1 MVKKVINKTLTP
13 KQREVNRVV
22 DVLTLAIGQHKL
34 RPGTRLIEAQIV
46 ELLQANRNHVQA
58 ALQRMSSLGIVT
70 IEPNHGAMVARPT
83 AKQAQ
88 EIFFARNI
96 VECAIISCI
105 TPEKMAHFAEEI
117 EQQQYNEHSSLLN
130 QNHRDIVHQLGEF
143 HALMSRIADNEVL
156 RDILNNLMVM
166 SSLIMMLYQKD
177 ISTHCQCNEHKQI
190 ITALQT
196 GDCVMAQQLMRD
208 HLKALQQQ
216 LDFSENSVDSLTI
229 HQALVQL

>member
-1 MVKKVINKTLTP
+1 MNKKLTP

-22 DVLTLAIGQHKL
+22 DALTQAIGQHKL

-46 ELLQANRNHVQA
+46 ESLQANRNHVQA
-58 ALQRMSSLGIVT
+58 ALQRMSSQGIVQ
-70 IEPNHGAMVARPT
+70 IEPNYGAMVARPT

-88 EIFFARNI
+88 EIFFARNM

-105 TPEKMAHFAEEI
+105 TPSKMAHFAEEI
-117 EQQQYNEHSSLLN
+117 EQQQYNEHSSLLS

-143 HALMSRIADNEVL
+143 HALMSRIAGNDVL

-177 ISTHCQCNEHKQI
+177 ISTHCQCDEHKQI
-190 ITALQT
+190 LAALAS
-196 GDCVMAQQLMRD
+196 GDCDRAQLLMRD
-208 HLKALQQQ
+208 HLEALQQQ
-216 LDFSENSVDSLTI
+216 LDFDENSVNSLTV
-229 HQALVQL
+229 HQALA

>member
-1 MVKKVINKTLTP
+1 MVKEVINKTLTP

-105 TPEKMAHFAEEI
+105 TPEKMAHFAKEI
-117 EQQQYNEHSSLLN
+117 ERQQHNEHSSLLN
-130 QNHRDIVHQLGEF
+130 QNHRDIVYQLGEF

-190 ITALQT
+190 IAALQA
-196 GDCVMAQQLMRD
+196 GDCVMAQQLMCD

-216 LDFSENSVDSLTI
+216 LDFDENSVDSLTI
-229 HQALVQL
+229 DQALVQL

>member
-1 MVKKVINKTLTP
+1 MNKKLTP

-22 DVLTLAIGQHKL
+22 DALTQAIGQHKL

-46 ELLQANRNHVQA
+46 ESLQANRNHVQA
-58 ALQRMSSLGIVT
+58 ALQRMSSQGIVQ
-70 IEPNHGAMVARPT
+70 IEPNYGAMVARPT

-88 EIFFARNI
+88 EIFFARNM

-105 TPEKMAHFAEEI
+105 TPSKMAHFAEEI
-117 EQQQYNEHSSLLN
+117 AQQQHNEHSSLLS

-143 HALMSRIADNEVL
+143 HALMSRIADNDVL

-177 ISTHCQCNEHKQI
+177 ISTHCQCDEHKQI
-190 ITALQT
+190 LAALAS
-196 GDCVMAQQLMRD
+196 GDCDRAQLLMRD
-208 HLKALQQQ
+208 HLEALQQQ
-216 LDFSENSVDSLTI
+216 LDFDENSVNSLTV
-229 HQALVQL
+229 HQALA

>member
-1 MVKKVINKTLTP
+1 MNKKLTP

-22 DVLTLAIGQHKL
+22 DALTQAIGQHKL

-46 ELLQANRNHVQA
+46 ESLQANRNHVQA
-58 ALQRMSSLGIVT
+58 ALQRMSSQGIVT
-70 IEPNHGAMVARPT
+70 IEPNYGAIVARPT

-88 EIFFARNI
+88 EIFFARNM

-117 EQQQYNEHSSLLN
+117 EQQQYNEHNSLLS

-143 HALMSRIADNEVL
+143 HALMSRIADNDVL

-177 ISTHCQCNEHKQI
+177 ISTHCQCDEHRDI
-190 ITALQT
+190 LAALRS
-196 GDCVMAQQLMRD
+196 GDCDRAQLLMRD
-208 HLKALQQQ
+208 HLETLQRQ
-216 LDFSENSVDSLTI
+216 LDFDENSVNSLTV
-229 HQALVQL
+229 HQALMQL

>member
-1 MVKKVINKTLTP
+1 MDKKLTP
-13 KQREVNRVV
+13 KQREVNRVI
-22 DVLTLAIGQHKL
+22 DALTQAIGQHKL

-46 ELLQANRNHVQA
+46 ESLQANRNHVQA
-58 ALQRMSSLGIVT
+58 ALQRMSSQGIVT
-70 IEPNHGAMVARPT
+70 IEPNYGAMVARPT

-105 TPEKMAHFAEEI
+105 TPEKMTLFAGEI
-117 EQQQYNEHSSLLN
+117 EQQQYHEHRSLLS
-130 QNHRDIVHQLGEF
+130 QNHRDSVHQLGEF

-177 ISTHCQCNEHKQI
+177 ISTHCQCDEHRQI
-190 ITALQT
+190 LAALGR
-196 GDCVMAQQLMRD
+196 GDCSEAQGLMRD
-208 HLKALQQQ
+208 HLEALQQQ
-216 LDFSENSVDSLTI
+216 LDFDENSLNSLTV
-229 HQALVQL
+229 HQALGAY

>member
-1 MVKKVINKTLTP
+1 MNKKLTP

-22 DVLTLAIGQHKL
+22 DALTQAIGQHKL

-46 ELLQANRNHVQA
+46 ESLQANRNHVQA
-58 ALQRMSSLGIVT
+58 ALQRMSSQGIVT
-70 IEPNHGAMVARPT
+70 IEPNYGAIVARPT

-88 EIFFARNI
+88 EIFFARNM

-105 TPEKMAHFAEEI
+105 TPAKMAHFAEEI
-117 EQQQYNEHSSLLN
+117 EQQQYNEHNSLLS

-143 HALMSRIADNEVL
+143 HALMSRIAGNDVL

-177 ISTHCQCNEHKQI
+177 ISTHCQCDEHRDI
-190 ITALQT
+190 LTALRS
-196 GDCVMAQQLMRD
+196 GDCARAQLLMRD
-208 HLKALQQQ
+208 HLETLQQQ
-216 LDFSENSVDSLTI
+216 LDFDENSVNSLTV

>member
-1 MVKKVINKTLTP
+1 MTKILTP

-22 DVLTLAIGQHKL
+22 DALTQAIGQHKL

-46 ELLQANRNHVQA
+46 ESLQANRNHVQS
-58 ALQRMSSLGIVT
+58 ALQRMASQGIVQ
-70 IEPNHGAMVARPT
+70 IEANHGAMVARPS

-88 EIFFARNI
+88 EIFFARNM

-105 TPEKMAHFAEEI
+105 TPEKMARFAKEI
-117 EQQQYNEHSSLLN
+117 EQQQHNEHSSLLSK
-130 QNHRDIVHQLGEF
+130 NHRDTVHQLGEF

-177 ISTHCQCNEHKQI
+177 ISTHCHCDEHQQI
-190 ITALQT
+190 IAALRS
-196 GDCVMAQQLMRD
+196 GDCDLAQRLMRD
-208 HLKALQQQ
+208 HLDALQQQ
-216 LDFSENSVDSLTI
+216 LDFDENSVNGLSVY
-229 HQALVQL
+229 QALTQS